1 MHLNSNKQ
9 NQTRYHGNGV
19 SYSNDGMGAI
29 SPNGSIMPDFAA
41 MSPNAPRASSSG
53 GIFSGINWD
62 SFGKGI
68 STAASSVLDYK
79 IQALN
84 FKRQQ
89 AYLAQQQQI
98 SDAQNMQSFARQ
110 NPLATQG
117 AQYGEAPSV
126 YMDTRTAFDI
136 NAYIPYI
143 LAGAG
148 VLVLLTL
155 MRKN

>member
-1 MHLNSNKQ
+1 MYLGSNKQ
-9 NQTRYHGNGV
+9 NQTRYHGGGV
-19 SYSNDGMGAI
+19 SYSNDGMGAV

-41 MSPNAPRASSSG
+41 MSPNAPRASSGG
-53 GIFSGINWD
+53 GIFSGIDWN

-98 SDAQNMQSFARQ
+98 ADAQNMQSFASQ
-110 NPLATQG
+110 NPMATQG
-117 AQYGEAPSV
+117 ARYGEAPPL
-126 YMDTRTAFDI
+126 YMNTRTAFDI
-136 NAYIPYI
+136 NAYMPYV